1 LVAKI
6 YDTLTL
12 KIFIEMTKYLLSICL
27 TFLLFSCNSGHQKLS
42 LTEYQA
48 LTDDERRST
57 EYALEGIDLED
68 KELELT
74 LFASE
79 PMVHNPTNMD
89 IDAKGRVWVCEG
101 YNYRNK
107 LNPKNKYDE
116 KGDRI
121 LILEDTTG
129 DGKADKSTVFYQGED
144 INSALGIAVFGNR
157 VFVSRSPYVFVFTDV
172 DGDDVP
178 DKKEILFE
186 GIGGEDHDHGMHS
199 FTFGPDGKLY
209 FNHGNA
215 GNGMLTNKGRMLY
228 DKQSK
233 VIRGDGKPYREG
245 MVYRTDMDG
254 SNVEALGWNFR
265 NNYELAVDSYGLMWQ
280 SDNDDDGNRGTRINY
295 VMDYGNYGYKDE
307 MTGSDWRTRRVNM
320 EDSIPLRHWHLND
333 PGVVPNVL
341 QTYAGSPTG
350 IIVYEGNLL
359 PEKYHNQM
367 IHTDAGPNI
376 VRAYPVEKQGAG
388 YSAKILNL
396 LSGANRDNWFRPSD
410 LTVAPDGSL
419 FISDWYDS
427 GVGGHAV
434 ADSERG
440 RIYRVAPKGHSLAKP
455 KPDFETINGNIKALQ
470 SPNVATRYIAWN
482 YLHDKGADA
491 EAALVKLWESKD
503 SRMRARAFWLLSKL
517 PEKGLDYVKAAA
529 KDNDENIRIAAVRA
543 ARELKVDFSDMYLEL
558 AADNSIQVKR
568 EVALA
573 IRYQNKP
580 NIWLKLADSYDGKD
594 RWYLEAL
601 GISSE
606 GQWDQYLN
614 KYLIA
619 KGNAWQDSQASK
631 DIVWRSRSSRT
642 LDLLGQVIT
651 NEPLDSK
658 WKYYRAM
665 DFQNTGDKNSIL
677 LNLLAVAKD
686 KAEKVVIFR
695 QLDIANLKDYPKLV
709 DEMASFLGDLNTEDF
724 LEITSKFELKNQKD
738 RLVEILRT
746 DEDNRNIQM
755 AVNTFLKLYGIT
767 EVKKLCKDSDL
778 AKAVNATERFGA
790 VDSKEITNL
799 LIELFQDKK
808 LDLELRNEA
817 MLAMNGWDSES
828 KLWELIKSNKV
839 PNDVMDIAKN
849 LMMGTWH
856 QDIRAKA
863 SDFFGEDEASTID
876 VKKLMSMKG
885 DVTSGSQT
893 FKVLCSS
900 CHMVRGKGVDFG
912 PGLSEIGGKLS
923 KEGLYNALLNPSE
936 GIGFGYETH
945 NIKLKDGTE
954 FQAII
959 TSKTENKVNVKL
971 LGQSSLTSYTL
982 KEVESISQLKVSLMP
997 KFLFEEK
1004 QLVDL
1009 VGYLSSLK

>member
-1 LVAKI
+1 M
-6 YDTLTL
+6 YNTLTQ
-12 KIFIEMTKYLLSICL
+12 KIFIEMTKSVLAICL
-27 TFLLFSCNSGHQKLS
+27 TSLMLSCNYNHQKLS
-42 LTEYQA
+42 LSEYQS
-48 LTDDERRST
+48 LTDEQKRSV

-68 KELELT
+68 KDLELT

-107 LNPKNKYDE
+107 LNPKNDYNT

-144 INSALGIAVFGNR
+144 INSALGIAVFGNQ
-157 VFVSRSPYVFVFTDV
+157 VFVSRSPYVFVFTDL

-215 GNGMLTNKGRMLY
+215 GNGLLTSKGRVLY
-228 DKQSK
+228 DRQGK
-233 VIRGDGKPYREG
+233 VIRTDGKPYREG
-245 MVYRTDMDG
+245 MVYRAEMDG

-265 NNYELAVDSYGLMWQ
+265 NNYEVAVDSYGLMWQ

-341 QTYAGSPTG
+341 QTFAGSPTG
-350 IIVYEGNLL
+350 IIVYEGDLL
-359 PEKYHNQM
+359 PKKYHNQM

-388 YSAKILNL
+388 YSAKILNIL
-396 LSGANRDNWFRPSD
+396 NGANRDNWFRPSD

-427 GVGGHAV
+427 GVGGHAA
-434 ADSERG
+434 ADLDRG
-440 RIYRVAPKGHSLAKP
+440 RIYRVAPKGHTLEKA
-455 KPDFETINGNIKALQ
+455 KPDFETIEGNIKALQ
-470 SPNVATRYIAWN
+470 SPNMATRYIAWN
-482 YLHDKGADA
+482 NVHNKGADA
-491 EAALVKLWESKD
+491 EPALGKLWESKD

-517 PEKGLDYVKAAA
+517 PENGSDYVRKAA
-529 KDNDENIRIAAVRA
+529 KDKDESIRIAAVRA
-543 ARELKVDFSDMYLEL
+543 ARELKGDFSDLYLEL
-558 AADNSIQVKR
+558 AADESIQVKR

-573 IRYQNKP
+573 IRYMDKAEV
-580 NIWLKLADSYDGKD
+580 WLKLVESYDGKD

-601 GISSE
+601 GISAE

-619 KGNAWQDSQASK
+619 KGNSWQDNQASK

-642 LDLLGQVIT
+642 LDLLGQIISA
-651 NEPLDSK
+651 EPLNSK

-665 DFQNTGDKNSIL
+665 DFQKTGDKNSIL
-677 LNLLAVAKD
+677 LSLLASAKD

-695 QLDIANLKDYPKLV
+695 QLDIANLKEYPKLV
-709 DEMASFLGDLNTEDF
+709 EEMDSFLGDLNTEDF
-724 LEITSKFELKNQKD
+724 LEITSKFELKKQKA
-738 RLVEILRT
+738 RLVDILRT
-746 DEDNRNIQM
+746 NEDNINIQS
-755 AVNTFLKLYGIT
+755 AANTFIKFYGIA
-767 EVKKLCKDSDL
+767 EVKSLCRDSDIAE
-778 AKAVNATERFGA
+778 AKKAIQRFGA
-790 VDSKEITNL
+790 VDSKEMTNL

-808 LDLELRNEA
+808 LDLEFRKEA
-817 MLAMNGWDSES
+817 MLAMNGWDSET
-828 KLWELIKSNKV
+828 KLWELIKANKV
-839 PNDVMDIAKN
+839 PEDVMDIAKD

-856 QDIRAKA
+856 QDIRAMA
-863 SDFFGEDEASTID
+863 TDLFGKGEAIKID
-876 VKKLMSMKG
+876 VKKLLATKG
-885 DVTSGSQT
+885 DVASGAET
-893 FKVLCSS
+893 FNVLCSS
-900 CHMVRGKGVDFG
+900 CHMVKSKGVDFG
-912 PGLSEIGGKLS
+912 PGLSEIGGKLT
-923 KEGLYNALLNPSE
+923 KDALYNALLNPSE
-936 GIGFGYETH
+936 GIGFGYETQ

-954 FQAII
+954 FQAIV
-959 TSKTENKVNVKL
+959 TSKTETNVNVKL
-971 LGQSSLTSYTL
+971 LGQSSQTSYPL
-982 KEVESISQLKVSLMP
+982 KEVESIKQLNVSLMP
-997 KFLFEEK
+997 KFPFEEK

-1009 VGYLSSLK
+1009 VEYLSSLK